1 MVFDRRLLFV
11 LLFFIWL
18 SSISIEGLIVAEGKP
33 SGKDEPRFVPGEEV
47 RIDTDNE
54 RMGGDHFTVYVPSNY
69 TEEKSWP
76 VIFCYH
82 GKSGQ
87 PSTWPFRQAT
97 RGEGFIII
105 GMGYF
110 PRPKGKITRGQYS
123 KYVKSERRS
132 VLEVKRYVREHL
144 NIDEKRLFV
153 TGFSMGGWHSSLLL
167 ESGPKVWAGGV
178 IFAAGRSRNVNAI
191 TTAANKSALRG
202 KPIYIG
208 AGESDVNLKP
218 AKKAAAY
225 YRKLGAEVTFEEF
238 EGHGHS
244 FDPSGSEI
252 LYNWLVTNGSTQE
265 TKSPEASEKRDQ
277 KPESKEQ
284 KSKD

>member
-1 MVFDRRLLFV
+1 MACDILLSRSKWSADDLAYETSHARRRL
-11 LLFFIWL
+11 
-18 SSISIEGLIVAEGKP
+18 
-33 SGKDEPRFVPGEEV
+33 
-47 RIDTDNE
+47 
-54 RMGGDHFTVYVPSNY
+54 
-69 TEEKSWP
+69 
-76 VIFCYH
+76 
-82 GKSGQ
+82 
-87 PSTWPFRQAT
+87 
-97 RGEGFIII
+97 
-105 GMGYF
+105 
-110 PRPKGKITRGQYS
+110 GQYS
-123 KYVKSERRS
+123 NYVKSERRS

-144 NIDEKRLFV
+144 RIDEKRLFV

-167 ESGPKVWAGGV
+167 ESSPKVWAGGV

-238 EGHGHS
+238 AGHGHS
-244 FDPSGSEI
+244 FDPSGSEM
-252 LYNWLVTNGSTQE
+252 LYNWLITNGSTQE
-265 TKSPEASEKRDQ
+265 TKSPEANEKRDQ
-277 KPESKEQ
+277 KPESKEK

>member
-1 MVFDRRLLFV
+1 MVFDRRLPLV
-11 LLFFIWL
+11 LLVFIWL
-18 SSISIEGLIVAEGKP
+18 FSISFEGSIVAAAKP
-33 SGKDEPRFVPGEEV
+33 SGKDEPRFAPGEEV
-47 RIDTDNE
+47 RVDTDSE
-54 RMGGDHFTVYVPSNY
+54 RIGGDHFIVYVPTDY

-87 PSTWPFRQAT
+87 PTTWPFRQAT

-110 PRPKGKITRGQYS
+110 PRPKGKIRKGQYS
-123 KYVKSERRS
+123 NYVKSERRS

-144 NIDEKRLFV
+144 RIDEKRLFV

-178 IFAAGRSRNVNAI
+178 IFAAGRSRNVNAV

-208 AGESDVNLKP
+208 AGENDVNLKP

-225 YRKLGAEVTFEEF
+225 YRQLGAEVTFEEF
-238 EGHGHS
+238 KGRGHG

-277 KPESKEQ
+277 KPESKE
-284 KSKD
+284 KISKD

>member
-1 MVFDRRLLFV
+1 MVFDRRLL
-11 LLFFIWL
+11 LLLLVFIWL
-18 SSISIEGLIVAEGKP
+18 FSVSLQGLIIAAEK
-33 SGKDEPRFVPGEEV
+33 SDAKDQPKFVPGEEV

-54 RMGGDHFTVYVPSNY
+54 RIGGDHFIVYVPTDY
-69 TEEKSWP
+69 AEEKSWP

-82 GKSGQ
+82 GQSGQ
-87 PSTWPFRQAT
+87 PTTWPMRQAT
-97 RGEGFIII
+97 RGEGFIVI

-132 VLEVKRYVREHL
+132 VLEVKRYVREYL
-144 NIDEKRLFV
+144 NIDERRLFV
-153 TGFSMGGWHSSLLL
+153 TGFSMGGWHSARLL
-167 ESGPKVWAGGV
+167 ESSPKVWAGAV

-208 AGESDVNLKP
+208 AGENDVNLKS

-225 YRKLGAEVTFEEF
+225 YRQLDADVTFEEF
-238 EGHGHS
+238 EGVGHG
-244 FDPSGSEI
+244 FDPSGSQI
-252 LYNWLVTNGSTQE
+252 LYNWLVTNASTQQ
-265 TKSPEASEKRDQ
+265 TKSPEVSEKRAQ
-277 KPESKEQ
+277 KPESNEQ
-284 KSKD
+284 KSED

>member
-1 MVFDRRLLFV
+1 VVFDRRLPLV
-11 LLFFIWL
+11 LPVFIWL
-18 SSISIEGLIVAEGKP
+18 FSISLQGLTVAAEKP
-33 SGKDEPRFVPGEEV
+33 GAKDEPKFVPGEEV

-54 RMGGDHFTVYVPSNY
+54 RIGNDHFIVYVPTDY
-69 TEEKSWP
+69 TQEKSWP

-82 GKSGQ
+82 GTGGK
-87 PSTWPFRQAT
+87 PTTWPMRQAT
-97 RGEGFIII
+97 RGEGFIVI

-110 PRPKGKITRGQYS
+110 PPPKGKITRGQYS

-144 NIDEKRLFV
+144 NIDEKRLSV
-153 TGFSMGGWHSSLLL
+153 SGFSRGGWHTARLL
-167 ESGPKVWAGGV
+167 ESGPKVWAGAV
-178 IFAAGRSRNVNAI
+178 IFAAGRSRNVNAV

-208 AGESDVNLKP
+208 AGENDVNLKS

-225 YRKLGAEVTFEEF
+225 YRQLGAEVTFEEF
-238 EGHGHS
+238 EGLGHG
-244 FDPSGSEI
+244 FDPTGSQI
-252 LYNWLVTNGSTQE
+252 LYNWLVANGSAQE
-265 TKSPEASEKRDQ
+265 TKSPEASEKHHR

-284 KSKD
+284 KGED

>member
-11 LLFFIWL
+11 LLFFIWP
-18 SSISIEGLIVAEGKP
+18 SSISIEGLIVAAGKP
-33 SGKDEPRFVPGEEV
+33 SGKDEPRFVPGEGV
-47 RIDTDNE
+47 RVDTDNE
-54 RMGGDHFTVYVPSNY
+54 RIGGDHFIVYVPTDY

-87 PSTWPFRQAT
+87 PTTWPFRQAT

-110 PRPKGKITRGQYS
+110 PRPKGKITKGQYS
-123 KYVKSERRS
+123 DYVKSERRS

-144 NIDEKRLFV
+144 RIDEKRLFV

-167 ESGPKVWAGGV
+167 ESSPKVWAGGV

-191 TTAANKSALRG
+191 TTAANKGALRG

-208 AGESDVNLKP
+208 AGENDVNLKS
-218 AKKAAAY
+218 ARKAAAY

-244 FDPSGSEI
+244 FDPSKSEI
-252 LYNWLVTNGSTQE
+252 LYNWLLTNSSAE
-265 TKSPEASEKRDQ
+265 DVKSARADEK
-277 KPESKEQ
+277 PG
-284 KSKD
+284 